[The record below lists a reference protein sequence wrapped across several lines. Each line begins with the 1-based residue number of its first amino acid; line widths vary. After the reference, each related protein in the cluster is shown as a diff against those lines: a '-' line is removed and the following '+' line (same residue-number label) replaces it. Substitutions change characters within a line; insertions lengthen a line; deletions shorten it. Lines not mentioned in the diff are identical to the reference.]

1 MITFSAN
8 DYGTTT
14 VHSIRESQDD
24 SWGNLVNEFQNF
36 LKARGYMFDIEFSFQ
51 DILETAHEEYM
62 EEKYFSKT
70 MDEVEEPV
78 AKKVAVAPKVA
89 VAKKAADF

>member
-62 EEKYFSKT
+62 EEKYFSKAT
-70 MDEVEEPV
+70 EEPV
-78 AKKVAVAPKVA
+78 AKKVAVAPEAA
-89 VAKKAADF
+89 VAKKAAD